1 MRVVLAIA
9 FCVVVAW
16 GMVSLFA
23 TNKPISAAPAT
34 MAQDLDPQK
43 VEQNM
48 VKAAGWL
55 ETSPCDSKY
64 RESLH
69 QAVVT
74 YVNVV
79 RAGKLSVDK
88 ASNDIIRDAMLAN
101 VVRAEEIG
109 ATPVSET
116 TVSHVGGYK
125 ITLTHHS
132 AYACRSDGDAGN
144 DSRRSQAVPDLPE
157 NAGR

>member
-1 MRVVLAIA
+1 MRIVLVIA

-23 TNKPISAAPAT
+23 TDKPTAATPAT
-34 MAQDLDPQK
+34 VAQTVDPQK
-43 VEQNM
+43 VEQDM

-69 QAVVT
+69 QAVVA

-101 VVRAEEIG
+101 VVRSEEIG
-109 ATPVSET
+109 ANSVSEK
-116 TVSHVGGYK
+116 TVVHAGGSQ
-125 ITLTHHS
+125 ITFIRHS
-132 AYACRSDGDAGN
+132 PYTCRPDGDGGDNA
-144 DSRRSQAVPDLPE
+144 RQSQDVPNLPE
-157 NAGR
+157 NASR